1 MLVLSNEDY
10 LTLKLEWT
18 KLRIEKLD
26 EIEAKL
32 RKMKELAEF
41 ARDYKLSKKQIDL
54 VNAKIHRFQQ
64 EIIDL
69 DEQSRTFW
77 LDAH

>member
-54 VNAKIHRFQQ
+54 VNAKIHKFQQ
-64 EIIDL
+64 EILDL

>member
-1 MLVLSNEDY
+1 MSNEDY

>member
-1 MLVLSNEDY
+1 MLVLSNDDY
-10 LTLKLEWT
+10 LTLKLEWA

-54 VNAKIHRFQQ
+54 VNAKIHKFQQ
-64 EIIDL
+64 EILDL

>member
-1 MLVLSNEDY
+1 MLVLSDEDY

-64 EIIDL
+64 EILDL

>member
-32 RKMKELAEF
+32 CKMKELAEF

-54 VNAKIHRFQQ
+54 VHAKIHRFQQ
-64 EIIDL
+64 EILDL

>member
-1 MLVLSNEDY
+1 MLVLSNQDY